1 MCIRDSARRVRAR
14 IAARARARTAST
26 FENHPG
32 MRANALFW
40 SLGTTAS
47 TANCARS
54 NAGASP
60 RESVFKVDI
69 ARARRRRRRNVRF
82 VDAVALVQ
90 VFFSF
95 FENKTSTT
103 RDDWC
108 PTEIVSS
115 GSLRCRCRPRRR
127 CRWMRISA
135 RRRRGCRRLRRLG
148 RGKRARSRTRLDI
161 PQSTLAG
168 CVR

>member
-1 MCIRDSARRVRAR
+1 
-14 IAARARARTAST
+14 
-26 FENHPG
+26 

-82 VDAVALVQ
+82 VDVVALVQ

-95 FENKTSTT
+95 FENETSYYARRLVSYRNCIERQLKVSMSTKTAMPVDENFGTATT
-103 RDDWC
+103 R
-108 PTEIVSS
+108 VSATPAA
-115 GSLRCRCRPRRR
+115 GS
-127 CRWMRISA
+127 WET
-135 RRRRGCRRLRRLG
+135 
-148 RGKRARSRTRLDI
+148 RS
-161 PQSTLAG
+161 
-168 CVR
+168 

>member
-1 MCIRDSARRVRAR
+1 M
-14 IAARARARTAST
+14 

-95 FENKTSTT
+95 LKTKLL
-103 RDDWC
+103 
-108 PTEIVSS
+108 
-115 GSLRCRCRPRRR
+115 LRET
-127 CRWMRISA
+127 I
-135 RRRRGCRRLRRLG
+135 GVLQKLY
-148 RGKRARSRTRLDI
+148 RA
-161 PQSTLAG
+161 AA
-168 CVR
+168 